1 MPSTYTSNNKI
12 QKIAT
17 GEQSGT
23 WGSTTNTNFD
33 LFDSAIDGFATI
45 ALTGTTGT
53 LAIPDGSAGDGRNKV
68 LSFTG
73 TLAATNTVSVT
84 PNTVKKHYFVQNNT
98 TGGQNVILSQGSGS
112 TVTIK
117 PGYSSIVYLDGAG
130 SGAAI
135 KEVLTSLKLTALLE
149 ATGVVFV
156 GSSSGNTTLQA
167 TAAASG
173 TLTLPAATDTIVGKA
188 TTDTFTNKTLD
199 TAGTGNVLRI
209 NGTQVSA
216 VTGTGS
222 VVLAT
227 SPTLVTPLLGTPT
240 SGTLTNCTG
249 LPVSTG
255 VSGLGTGVATFLA
268 TPSSANLAAALTDG
282 TGTGANVF
290 ANTPTLV
297 TPILGTPTSGTL
309 TNCTGLPISTGVSG
323 LAANVATFLATPSSA
338 NLAAAVTDETGSGA
352 LVFGTSPTIATPT
365 ITTSAVIPLVNGGT
379 TASST
384 LTIQS
389 TSGAGTSD
397 AILFKTASQSE
408 KMRID
413 SSGNVGIGTSPS
425 VRFHVAGGRSTL
437 SANNET
443 YSLALQ
449 YGTGTGLYY
458 LGATNSATPDLVF
471 SQVGG
476 SERMRLTDGG
486 NLGIGTA
493 SPSGRLHVFNNTD
506 TTNTFI
512 SIAKNDGGSSDG
524 VYIVDDRGFAGV
536 NSGKTFR
543 ILTRND
549 GSNDTGAIASFENLT
564 QTVLRVGIDGN
575 VGIGTASPSYQLQL
589 STDSAAK
596 PSTNTWTIASD
607 SRLKTVKGEYQKG
620 LAEICQVRPV
630 RYEYNGKAGFT
641 VDGKEQISIVAQE
654 LMQVFP
660 ECIGTYKG
668 KLEEDGPET
677 DLYNY
682 NGHAITFALI
692 NAIKELKAEIDIL
705 KARK

>member
-53 LAIPDGSAGDGRNKV
+53 LDIPDGSAGDGRNKV

-156 GSSSGNTTLQA
+156 GSSSGDTTLQA

-227 SPTLVTPLLGTPT
+227 SPTLVTPLLGTPTSGTLTNCTGLPVSTGISGLATGVATFLGTPSSANLAAAVTDETGAGALVFANTPTLVTPLLGTPT

-365 ITTSAVIPLVNGGT
+365 ITTSAVIPLINGGT

-384 LTIQS
+384 LTLQS

-408 KMRID
+408 RMRISSAGDVGINTSNPSGLASVAKLVIVGADNTASTLAESSTKAAFAIQPRSGSGWVLNAGIGTGD
-413 SSGNVGIGTSPS
+413 SPYLQVSTPGGAASNVLCLNPFGSNVGIGT
-425 VRFHVAGGRSTL
+425 L
-437 SANNET
+437 
-443 YSLALQ
+443 
-449 YGTGTGLYY
+449 
-458 LGATNSATPDLVF
+458 
-471 SQVGG
+471 
-476 SERMRLTDGG
+476 
-486 NLGIGTA
+486 
-493 SPSGRLHVFNNTD
+493 
-506 TTNTFI
+506 
-512 SIAKNDGGSSDG
+512 
-524 VYIVDDRGFAGV
+524 
-536 NSGKTFR
+536 
-543 ILTRND
+543 
-549 GSNDTGAIASFENLT
+549 
-564 QTVLRVGIDGN
+564 
-575 VGIGTASPSYQLQL
+575 SPSYQLQL

-630 RYEYNGKAGFT
+630 RYEYNGKAGFIA
-641 VDGKEQISIVAQE
+641 DSKEQISILAQE

-660 ECIGTYKG
+660 ECVGTYKG
-668 KLEEDGPET
+668 KLEEDGPEV
-677 DLYNY
+677 DIYNY

-705 KARK
+705 KARN

>member
-23 WGSTTNTNFD
+23 WGNTTNTNFD

-53 LAIPDGSAGDGRNKV
+53 LNIPDGSAGDGRNKV

-98 TGGQNVILSQGSGS
+98 TGGQNVVLSQGSGS

-130 SGAAI
+130 SGAAV

-188 TTDTFTNKTLD
+188 TTDTFTNKTFD

-255 VSGLGTGVATFLA
+255 ISGLATGVATFLGTPSSANLAAAVTDETGTGALVFANTPTLVTPLLGTPTSGTLTNCTGLPVSTGVSGLGTGVATFLA
-268 TPSSANLAAALTDG
+268 TPTSANLAAAVTNE
-282 TGTGANVF
+282 TGTGALVF
-290 ANTPTLV
+290 GTGPVLTSPTL
-297 TPILGTPTSGTL
+297 TGADIGTPASGTL

-323 LAANVATFLATPSSA
+323 LGTGVATFLATPSSA

-365 ITTSAVIPLVNGGT
+365 ITTSAVIPLINGGT

-384 LTIQS
+384 LTLQS
-389 TSGAGTSD
+389 TSGTGTSD
-397 AILFKTASQSE
+397 AILFKTGSQQE
-408 KMRID
+408 RMRID
-413 SSGNVGIGTSPS
+413 SSGNVGIGTSTPVS
-425 VRFHVAGGRSTL
+425 PARLDLTKSITVGSLSTMRQLRIGVDSNPDYSGYIGYGDNSAGFYGLVLQGLHANVATASFI
-437 SANNET
+437 
-443 YSLALQ
+443 ALQ
-449 YGTGTGLYY
+449 PSGG
-458 LGATNSATPDLVF
+458 NVS
-471 SQVGG
+471 VGG
-476 SERMRLTDGG
+476 MAARATTVGTNVFNIFDGIAPVGTLANGCSFYSTAGEMRVMDAAG
-486 NLGIGTA
+486 NATLLSPHDSQTNEWIYDSTHT
-493 SPSGRLHVFNNTD
+493 PSGKR
-506 TTNTFI
+506 
-512 SIAKNDGGSSDG
+512 
-524 VYIVDDRGFAGV
+524 
-536 NSGKTFR
+536 
-543 ILTRND
+543 
-549 GSNDTGAIASFENLT
+549 
-564 QTVLRVGIDGN
+564 LRVRVEALLRFIN
-575 VGIGTASPSYQLQL
+575 
-589 STDSAAK
+589 
-596 PSTNTWTIASD
+596 
-607 SRLKTVKGEYQKG
+607 EHFG
-620 LAEICQVRPV
+620 LDFI
-630 RYEYNGKAGFT
+630 
-641 VDGKEQISIVAQE
+641 
-654 LMQVFP
+654 
-660 ECIGTYKG
+660 
-668 KLEEDGPET
+668 LEE
-677 DLYNY
+677 N
-682 NGHAITFALI
+682 
-692 NAIKELKAEIDIL
+692 
-705 KARK
+705 